1 MGVPITLNAEQQAAF
16 DGILA
21 LSKTGKPEA
30 ALLQGVTGSGK
41 TLVYIRLVQE
51 ILKQG
56 RTAMVLVPEIVLTP
70 QMMARFSSYFGR
82 RVAMLHSLSLI
93 HI

>member
-1 MGVPITLNAEQQAAF
+1 MTASWH
-16 DGILA
+16 

-51 ILKQG
+51 ILEQG

-70 QMMARFSSYFGR
+70 QMMATLFLLFWTPRWPCST
-82 RVAMLHSLSLI
+82 AP
-93 HI
+93 